1 MPDWRTSTGWAVTVV
16 LATIVIVGFVLG
28 DARPEDRVAALGAS
42 IRCPV
47 CQGEAIID
55 SPATT
60 AQVMMEI
67 VEEKVASGES
77 DEQIIQYFTAR
88 YGDGILLD
96 PPLEGKTLMVWILPL
111 LAVGGGIWMIRSR
124 LRARAGAESV

>member
-1 MPDWRTSTGWAVTVV
+1 MPDWRTSIGWVVTAV
-16 LATIVIVGFVLG
+16 LATIVAAGLFLG
-28 DARPEDRVAALGAS
+28 DARPEDRVASLGAS

-60 AQVMMEI
+60 AQVMLDI

-77 DEQIIQYFTAR
+77 DQQIIEYFTAR
-88 YGDGILLD
+88 FGDGILLD
-96 PPLEGKTLMVWILPL
+96 PPLRGKTLIVWIVPL
-111 LAVGGGIWMIRSR
+111 LAAGVGLWMINSR
-124 LRARAGAESV
+124 LRGRHETESV